1 MSMMKKWVLGN
12 KDHCP
17 SCLAAAG
24 QIHPLHVWEAAGI
37 KPKAQK
43 LYCRQSCCC
52 MLEDIETDKEAGD
65 LSDIPVRGGKELG
78 TGASL
83 AAAPGD
89 TNQAWLAVD
98 GGVNAAGE
106 FEIMAIT
113 AGEGN
118 GWEWGAAAL
127 SESLSLWEGAEC
139 FVDHEWSRHSLRNL
153 AGVLHGVSW
162 DAASQGVKG
171 KLKPVGPSSAMLSEL
186 GRQLLAEPGE
196 RKPRVGFSADILFTS
211 QGRKVTKI
219 LRVLSVDLVFNPARG
234 GAFLRALNSLE
245 AQGVLQM
252 DPEEE
257 GKVGVAAVVQPAGS
271 PVLQA
276 QLQKDTE
283 AIRSLMSQH
292 QQQLELER
300 QAEEARKT
308 RVQMCGYLLDTG
320 LAASK
325 LPAPVVNKIRKQ
337 FAGKA
342 FENEE
347 LTQAIEDNRALLAEL
362 SASNIIQGAGRISGM
377 VSSEDQF
384 TAAVHDLL
392 GAERPEGLD
401 KVKAA
406 RLSGI
411 RELYTLMTGDYDF
424 VGGYDATRAQFSVT
438 TDLPGV
444 LKNAMN
450 KLIIAQW
457 QELGRSGYRWW
468 ESIVK
473 VEHFNNLQAI
483 TGVLMGEVTVLPVV
497 AEAGAYTS
505 LNVADSPETAAWVK
519 YGGYVGLTLEMF
531 ERDETHKL
539 KEIPKKLSSAGLRR
553 ISALVGAVFT
563 SAAGVGPN
571 LADGVALFAAGHGA
585 NLGVAALASASWE
598 AASSCIYN
606 QPLLVGAAGT
616 APKQALDAK
625 YLVVPRA
632 LRLAGMQ
639 LLYPDMEHTVNIFS
653 QNMQKGQMG
662 DLIVCPEMSDAN
674 DWAAVA
680 DPALAPAIIV
690 AERFGLL
697 PEIIVADAAQNGALF
712 TNDEIRLKARHFL
725 SVFVADYRPLYKANV
740 P

>member
-1 MSMMKKWVLGN
+1 M
-12 KDHCP
+12 
-17 SCLAAAG
+17 
-24 QIHPLHVWEAAGI
+24 
-37 KPKAQK
+37 
-43 LYCRQSCCC
+43 
-52 MLEDIETDKEAGD
+52 TDNS
-65 LSDIPVRGGKELG
+65 SDPA
-78 TGASL
+78 TH
-83 AAAPGD
+83 
-89 TNQAWLAVD
+89 QARLAVD

-118 GWEWGAAAL
+118 GWEWDAAAL
-127 SESLSLWEGAEC
+127 KESLSLWEGAEC
-139 FVDHEWSRHSLRNL
+139 FVDHEWSRHSLRDL

-196 RKPRVGFSADILFTS
+196 RKPRVGFSADVLFTS
-211 QGRKVTKI
+211 QGRKVNKI

-257 GKVGVAAVVQPAGS
+257 GKVGAVPEVKP
-271 PVLQA
+271 PLLQA
-276 QLQKDTE
+276 QLQKDVDAMRT
-283 AIRSLMSQH
+283 LLDLQKG
-292 QQQLELER
+292 QQELEA
-300 QAEEARKT
+300 QAEEARKV
-308 RVQMCGYLLDTG
+308 RAQMCGYLLDSG
-320 LAASK
+320 LAACK

-337 FAGKA
+337 FSGKV
-342 FENEE
+342 FEAEE
-347 LTQAIEDNRALLAEL
+347 LTQAIDENRALLAEL
-362 SASNIIQGAGRISGM
+362 QAGSIIQGAGRIGGM

-392 GAERPEGLD
+392 GAERPEGMQS
-401 KVKAA
+401 VKAA
-406 RLSGI
+406 KLSGI

-473 VEHFNNLQAI
+473 VEHFNSLQI
-483 TGVLMGEVTVLPVV
+483 PTGVLMGEVTVLPVV

-505 LNVADSPETAAWVK
+505 LAVADSPETAAWVK

-539 KEIPKKLSSAGLRR
+539 KEIPKKLSSAGLRPDLCPGGR
-553 ISALVGAVFT
+553 G
-563 SAAGVGPN
+563 
-571 LADGVALFAAGHGA
+571 
-585 NLGVAALASASWE
+585 
-598 AASSCIYN
+598 
-606 QPLLVGAAGT
+606 
-616 APKQALDAK
+616 
-625 YLVVPRA
+625 
-632 LRLAGMQ
+632 
-639 LLYPDMEHTVNIFS
+639 LYP
-653 QNMQKGQMG
+653 
-662 DLIVCPEMSDAN
+662 
-674 DWAAVA
+674 
-680 DPALAPAIIV
+680 APAWV
-690 AERFGLL
+690 QPWPTR
-697 PEIIVADAAQNGALF
+697 
-712 TNDEIRLKARHFL
+712 
-725 SVFVADYRPLYKANV
+725 
-740 P
+740 